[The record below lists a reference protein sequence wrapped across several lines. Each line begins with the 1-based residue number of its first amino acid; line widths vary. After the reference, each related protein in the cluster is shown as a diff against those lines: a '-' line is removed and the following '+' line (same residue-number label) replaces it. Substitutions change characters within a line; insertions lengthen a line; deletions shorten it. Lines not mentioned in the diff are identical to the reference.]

1 MPESNAAAK
10 RRQYKANR
18 AAGIGDET
26 GRVRREKEAPKMMKC
41 FVCQHEMKITKTNT
55 ELKVHSES
63 KHGKTLDECFPGA
76 ADIAKEMAAAVS
88 GKSGAGG
95 KGGGAGGMSKKQ
107 QKAKAANDMD
117 DLLSAGLS
125 SGKKK
130 GKK

>member
-10 RRQYKANR
+10 RRQFKANR

-26 GRVRREKEAPKMMKC
+26 GRLRREKEAPKMMKC
-41 FVCQHEMKITKTNT
+41 FVCQQEMKITKTNT
-55 ELKVHSES
+55 ELKMHAES

-76 ADIAKEMAAAVS
+76 ADIAKELVAAVS
-88 GKSGAGG
+88 GKGAGG
-95 KGGGAGGMSKKQ
+95 KGGGSAGGMSKKQ

-125 SGKKK
+125 TGKKK